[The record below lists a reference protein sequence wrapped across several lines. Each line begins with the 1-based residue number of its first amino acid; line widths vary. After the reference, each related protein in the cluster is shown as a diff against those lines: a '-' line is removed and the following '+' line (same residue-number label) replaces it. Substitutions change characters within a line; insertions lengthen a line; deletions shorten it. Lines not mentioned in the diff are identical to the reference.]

1 MAAAPWLRRLEVL
14 AAHVVCVTPTAAHV
28 QQEGPVRLSA
38 EVQAALASGKPVV
51 ALESTIISHGMPYP
65 QNLATARAVEA
76 DVRASGAVP
85 ATVAILDGVPWVGL
99 DDAALERLARAGTSA
114 KKTSRR
120 DLPFVFAR
128 RLTGATTVSATMYLA
143 AAAGVHVFVTG
154 GIGGVHRGTR
164 WPFST
169 RIRERRTDLF
179 PARTLHPLPGA
190 SDTWDVS
197 ADLTELARTPVCV
210 VCAGA
215 KSILDIPKTLE
226 VLETGGV
233 PVAVFGAD
241 DFPAFYTRNAGVRAP
256 WRVDDPADA
265 AAAMLAA
272 RGMGTGLL
280 IAVPI
285 PESHAADGA
294 VVERAT
300 QAAVAEADALHLKGA
315 DITPF
320 LLNRVS
326 ELTSGASLTA
336 NIALVR
342 HNATVGACIAVEY
355 ARLRGASRT
364 HM

>member
-1 MAAAPWLRRLEVL
+1 M
-14 AAHVVCVTPTAAHV
+14 
-28 QQEGPVRLSA
+28 
-38 EVQAALASGKPVV
+38 
-51 ALESTIISHGMPYP
+51 
-65 QNLATARAVEA
+65 
-76 DVRASGAVP
+76 
-85 ATVAILDGVPWVGL
+85 
-99 DDAALERLARAGTSA
+99 
-114 KKTSRR
+114 
-120 DLPFVFAR
+120 
-128 RLTGATTVSATMYLA
+128 
-143 AAAGVHVFVTG
+143 
-154 GIGGVHRGTR
+154 
-164 WPFST
+164 
-169 RIRERRTDLF
+169 
-179 PARTLHPLPGA
+179 
-190 SDTWDVS
+190 
-197 ADLTELARTPVCV
+197 V

-241 DFPAFYTRNAGVRAP
+241 EFPAFYTRNSGVLAP

-272 RGMGTGLL
+272 RGMGSGML

-300 QAAVAEADALHLKGA
+300 QAALAEADALHLKGA

-320 LLNRVS
+320 LLKRVA

-342 HNATVGACIAVEY
+342 HNASVGARIAVEY
-355 ARLRGASRT
+355 ARLRGASRIHT
-364 HM
+364 

>member
-1 MAAAPWLRRLEVL
+1 MAAAPWSRRLEVL
-14 AAHVVCVTPTAAHV
+14 AGHVLCVSPTAAHT
-28 QQEGPVRLSA
+28 QQEGPVRMSA
-38 EVQAALASGKPVV
+38 EVQAAVAAGKPVV
-51 ALESTIISHGMPYP
+51 ALESTIISHGMPFP
-65 QNLATARAVEA
+65 QNLATARAVEG
-76 DVRASGAVP
+76 DVRAAGAVP

-99 DDAALERLARAGTSA
+99 DDAALERLARAGTLA

-120 DLPFVFAR
+120 DLPFVFAQ
-128 RLTGATTVSATMYLA
+128 RLTGATTVSATMLLA

-154 GIGGVHRGTR
+154 GIGGVHRG
-164 WPFST
+164 
-169 RIRERRTDLF
+169 
-179 PARTLHPLPGA
+179 A

-197 ADLTELARTPVCV
+197 ADLAELARTPVMV

-241 DFPAFYTRNAGVRAP
+241 DFPAFYTRQSGVRAP

-272 RGMGTGLL
+272 RGMGGGML

-285 PESHAADGA
+285 PEANAADGA

-300 QAAVAEADALHLKGA
+300 QAALAEADALHLKGA

-320 LLNRVS
+320 LLKRVA
-326 ELTSGASLTA
+326 ELTCGDSLTA

-342 HNATVGACIAVEY
+342 HNATVGARIAVEY

-364 HM
+364 HTR